1 MKPTNRQRQK
11 LWFFEMKKKN
21 GKNKPG
27 FDDINESKAGYDYHL
42 PVMLSQSC
50 DLLVTKPDGIYV
62 DGTLGGGGHSAEIL
76 SRLAPEGRLYS
87 FDKDPEAI
95 QHCSAK
101 FADELSKGTGSR
113 ITIINDCFS
122 KATELKDFRGELT
135 GVLLDLG
142 LSSRQLDNSRR
153 GFSHRANSH
162 IDMRFSSHGGSA
174 EELLNA
180 AEEEELESIF
190 RNYGEE
196 QFSKLLARRISQI
209 RRVTPLRYT
218 YELRAIVED
227 VVPGA
232 MLNKSLSRVFQ
243 ALRIAVNN
251 ELEVLAFALD
261 SFLKELADGGRIV
274 VLSYHSLEDRIVKQF
289 IKSHSKLSK
298 NINIEVAN
306 SVPVLKAL
314 TAKPIEPPFSEIKL
328 NPRARSAK
336 LRAAEKIGTIIV

>member
-1 MKPTNRQRQK
+1 MRKKSGKHKPETDETK
-11 LWFFEMKKKN
+11 ETA
-21 GKNKPG
+21 
-27 FDDINESKAGYDYHL
+27 AGYDYHL

-50 DLLVTKPDGIYV
+50 DLLVTNPGGVYV

-76 SRLAPEGRLYS
+76 GRLSPQGNLYS

-95 QHCSAK
+95 EHCTAK
-101 FADELSKGTGSR
+101 FAGELTKGSSSR
-113 ITIINDCFS
+113 MTIINDCFS
-122 KATELKDFRGELT
+122 KANQHINFRGELT

-142 LSSRQLDNSRR
+142 LSSRQLDSSRR
-153 GFSHRANSH
+153 GFSHRANSR

-180 AEEEELESIF
+180 AKEEELESIF

-196 QFSKLLARRISQI
+196 PFSKTLARRISQI

-218 YELRAIVED
+218 YELRAAVED
-227 VVPGA
+227 VVPAA
-232 MLNKSLSRVFQ
+232 MQKKSLSRVFQ

-251 ELEVLAFALD
+251 ELDVLASALGMY
-261 SFLKELADGGRIV
+261 LGELASGGRIV

-289 IKSHSKLSK
+289 IKSNSKLSK
-298 NINIEVAN
+298 NAEHKVAN
-306 SVPVLKAL
+306 SVPILKAI
-314 TAKPIEPPFSEIKL
+314 TAKPLEPSDSEIRL

-336 LRAAEKIGTIIV
+336 LRAAEKIGTVFV